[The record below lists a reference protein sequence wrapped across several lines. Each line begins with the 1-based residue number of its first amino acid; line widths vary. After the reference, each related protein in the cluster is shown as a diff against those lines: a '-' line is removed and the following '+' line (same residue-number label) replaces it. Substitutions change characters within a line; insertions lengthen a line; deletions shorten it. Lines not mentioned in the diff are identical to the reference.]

1 MAFNFAALKSAIRKR
16 DETPAVLARGAG
28 RKLRLPLI
36 GDKPVALQ
44 LQVLATIFFLTMLG
58 VVFFSLQDN
67 RAQTEISRQLNAAAE
82 MRTLSL
88 QLARAAQSA
97 QNGSAPAFA
106 ELQRSHD
113 QFAALLA
120 TLNRG
125 GDRKSDQLQPLPAAH
140 RDELDAVGAS
150 WEISRKGARLLLGQ
164 QQHVIE
170 LAQLIA
176 DVNDK
181 TPRTAALASQAG
193 GPLPL
198 LVERISRNATQLLTV
213 ASVDDSS
220 ARQMGQDIEAAA
232 LASSLARNDELT
244 VIAKVWQQRFDALSG
259 DLNSVLQAKQAANG
273 VVRNSLALTQ
283 ATETLAHSVEQELS
297 SRHGVKGIV
306 AVLGSL
312 SLMALVLGVKVYS
325 DDAMARSEEAV
336 ARSEEAERMQRQA
349 EAVNSTT
356 QAAIQQLMN
365 EMAALADGDLTVRAS
380 VGEDITGAIA
390 DSVNYAIEELT
401 ILVQR
406 LNDAAGRVTSATDAA
421 THTSNDLLSASETQ
435 SHEIKY
441 AGDQV
446 LTMATSMHQVSASA
460 QQSAQVARQSLE
472 AAQKGAAAVENSI
485 KGMNEIREQ
494 IQETSKRIK
503 RLGESSQEIG
513 EIVELISNIT
523 EQTNVLALNAAIQ
536 AASAGEAGR
545 GFTVVAEEVQRL
557 AERSSEATRQIA
569 AIVKTIQTDTHD
581 AVLAMENAT
590 QDVVNGARLSDAT
603 GQALGE
609 ISSVSQ
615 NLAQLITGIS
625 GDTQRQAEIAQQVA
639 EAMQHILQITEQT
652 TAGTRLTAVSINQLA
667 ELAVDLKASVSGFKV

>member
-1 MAFNFAALKSAIRKR
+1 MAFKFAALKKKSAIKK
-16 DETPAVLARGAG
+16 PNVASVALAHRAG
-28 RKLRLPLI
+28 PKLRLPLI

-44 LQVLATIFFLTMLG
+44 LQVLATLFLLTMLG
-58 VVFFSLQDN
+58 AVFFILQDN
-67 RAQTEISRQLNAAAE
+67 RAQTEISRQLGAAAE
-82 MRTLSL
+82 LRTLSL

-106 ELQRSHD
+106 DLRHSHD

-120 TLNRG
+120 NLTG
-125 GDRKSDQLQPLPAAH
+125 GSERKGEVVQSLSAAH
-140 RDELDAVGAS
+140 RVELDAVSTS
-150 WEISRKGARLLLGQ
+150 WKISSKGAQILLGQ
-164 QQHVIE
+164 ESHVID
-170 LAQLIA
+170 LAKLIA

-181 TPRTAALASQAG
+181 TPRAAALANQAG

-198 LVERISRNATQLLTV
+198 LVERISRSATQLLTV
-213 ASVDDSS
+213 ASVDDAS
-220 ARQMGQDIEAAA
+220 ARQMGQDIGAAA

-244 VIAKVWQQRFDALSG
+244 AIVKNWQQRFEALSA

-283 ATETLAHSVEQELS
+283 AAETLAHRVELELG
-297 SRHGVKGIV
+297 SRPSVKGIV

-312 SLMALVLGVKVYS
+312 ALIALVLGIKVYG
-325 DDAMARSEEAV
+325 DEAM

-349 EAVNSTT
+349 EAANSAT

-365 EMAALADGDLTVRAS
+365 EMTALADGDLTVRAS

-421 THTSNDLLSASETQ
+421 THTSDDLLIASEVQ
-435 SHEIKY
+435 SHEIKD
-441 AGDQV
+441 AGARV
-446 LTMATSMHQVSASA
+446 LSMAQLMQDVSASA

-472 AAQKGAAAVENSI
+472 AAQKGAAAVENST

-523 EQTNVLALNAAIQ
+523 EQTTVLALNAAIQ

-557 AERSSEATRQIA
+557 AERSSEATKQIA
-569 AIVKTIQTDTHD
+569 AIVKIIQTDTHD

-615 NLAQLITGIS
+615 NLAQLITAIS
-625 GDTQRQAEIAQQVA
+625 GDTQRQAEIARQVA

-652 TAGTRLTAVSINQLA
+652 TAGTQKTAVSINQLA
-667 ELAVDLKASVSGFKV
+667 ELAVELKASVSGFKL

>member
-1 MAFNFAALKSAIRKR
+1 MAFSFAALKSAIKKR
-16 DETPAVLARGAG
+16 DVDPAAPTQRIG

-36 GDKPVALQ
+36 GDKPVAFQ
-44 LQVLATIFFLTMLG
+44 LQALAMIFLLTMLG
-58 VVFFSLQDN
+58 VVFFTLQDN
-67 RAQTEISRQLNAAAE
+67 RAQTEISRQLGAAAE
-82 MRTLSL
+82 LRTLSL

-106 ELQRSHD
+106 EVHRSHD
-113 QFAALLA
+113 QFAALLSR
-120 TLNRG
+120 LING
-125 GDRKSDQLQPLPAAH
+125 NEQKEKKVPPLSAAH
-140 RDELDAVGAS
+140 RAELDAVGAS
-150 WEISRKGARLLLGQ
+150 WEISSKGAQLLLGQ
-164 QQHVIE
+164 ERYVIE
-170 LAQLIA
+170 LAQLI
-176 DVNDK
+176 VEINDK
-181 TPRTAALASQAG
+181 TPRAAALSSQAG

-198 LVERISRNATQLLTV
+198 LVERVSRNATQLLTIV
-213 ASVDDSS
+213 SVDDAS
-220 ARQMGQDIEAAA
+220 ARQMGQDIAAVA

-244 VIAKVWQQRFDALSG
+244 AIAKSWQQRFDGLSS

-273 VVRNSLALTQ
+273 IVRNSLALTQ

-297 SRHGVKGIV
+297 SRPGVKGIV
-306 AVLGSL
+306 AALGSL
-312 SLMALVLGVKVYS
+312 SLIALVLGIKVYS
-325 DDAMARSEEAV
+325 DDAT
-336 ARSEEAERMQRQA
+336 ARSEEAERMQHQA
-349 EAVNSTT
+349 EAVNRTT
-356 QAAIQQLMN
+356 QAAIGQMMN
-365 EMAALADGDLTVRAS
+365 EMTALADGDLTVRAS
-380 VGEDITGAIA
+380 VGQDITGAIA

-406 LNDAAGRVTSATDAA
+406 LNDAAGRVTAVTAAA
-421 THTSNDLLSASETQ
+421 THTSDELLIASEAQ
-435 SHEIKY
+435 SHEIKD
-441 AGDQV
+441 AGAQV
-446 LTMATSMHQVSASA
+446 LSMAQLMQDVSSSA

-472 AAQKGAAAVENSI
+472 AAQKGAAAVANST
-485 KGMNEIREQ
+485 KGMNEIRDQ

-557 AERSSEATRQIA
+557 AERSSEATKQIA

-625 GDTQRQAEIAQQVA
+625 GDTQRQAEIARQVA
-639 EAMQHILQITEQT
+639 EAMQHILHITEQT
-652 TAGTRLTAVSINQLA
+652 TAGTQKTALSINQLA
-667 ELAVDLKASVSGFKV
+667 ELAVELKASVSGFKV

>member
-1 MAFNFAALKSAIRKR
+1 MAFNFAALKSAIKKR
-16 DETPAVLARGAG
+16 NVAPAALAHGAA
-28 RKLRLPLI
+28 RKLRLPLM

-44 LQVLATIFFLTMLG
+44 LQALATLFFLTMLG
-58 VVFFSLQDN
+58 VVFFTLQDN
-67 RAQTEISRQLNAAAE
+67 RAQTEISRQLGAAAE
-82 MRTLSL
+82 LRTLSL

-106 ELQRSHD
+106 DLHRSHD

-120 TLNRG
+120 TLNSG
-125 GDRKSDQLQPLPAAH
+125 GERKSDQMQPLSAAH

-150 WEISRKGARLLLGQ
+150 WEISSKGARLLLGQ
-164 QQHVIE
+164 EQHVIE

-181 TPRTAALASQAG
+181 TPRAAALASQAG

-220 ARQMGQDIEAAA
+220 ARQMGQDIGAAA

-244 VIAKVWQQRFDALSG
+244 TIAKGWQQRFDALSG

-297 SRHGVKGIV
+297 SRPGVKGIV

-312 SLMALVLGVKVYS
+312 SLMALVLGIKVYS

-365 EMAALADGDLTVRAS
+365 EMTALADGDLTVRAS

-421 THTSNDLLSASETQ
+421 THTSNDLLRASETQ
-435 SHEIKY
+435 SHEIKH

-446 LTMATSMHQVSASA
+446 LTMATSMHEVSASA

-557 AERSSEATRQIA
+557 AERSSEATKQIA

-625 GDTQRQAEIAQQVA
+625 GDTQRQAEIARQVA

-667 ELAVDLKASVSGFKV
+667 ELAVELKASVSGFKV